1 MSSHRPHRGSAHAAL
16 LAALLVTLAGCGAGA
31 RIDPGTPAVSAAV
44 DPAPPVA
51 EMRHHEVVAPH
62 GHARTDE
69 YYWLRDREDP
79 AVIAYLEAENAYA
92 EAVMAGT
99 EELQERVFQEIRGRI
114 QETDMSVPVRRGD
127 YWYYTRFE
135 EGQDHPIHARKHG
148 SLDAPEEILLDAN
161 ERAEGKRFYRV
172 MTQVSSGHDLLAFA
186 EDTLGRN
193 IVTLRFKDLRTG
205 ALLDD
210 VIDHV
215 TWNMAWAEDN
225 RTLLFARQDPTTLRS
240 YRIYRH
246 RLGDDPAAA
255 QLVYEETDETFRTFV
270 FKTRSRDYL
279 VIGSSHTLTDEFRV
293 LPADRPDGE
302 LRVFLPRE
310 RGHEHSIDHIG
321 GHFYIRT
328 NDGARNFRLMR
339 TPVDRTA
346 REHWEE
352 VIPHRDDVFLARFDV
367 FRDHLVLSER
377 RDGMTQLRVRGW
389 DGQDDHYVRFDEEA
403 YTVRAT
409 ANPEVDTNVLRLAYE
424 SLATPGSIYD
434 YDMETRELTL
444 LKREEVLGGYD
455 PADYRTE
462 RFMATARDGSR
473 VPVSLVYRRDLR
485 QDGPQPLLLAG
496 YGSYGASR
504 DPTFS
509 SIRLSLLD
517 RGFAYAIAHIRGGQE
532 MGRDWYEDGKLL
544 NKRNTFYDFIDV
556 AEHLVARGYT
566 APDRLYAQGGS
577 AGGLLMGAVV
587 NLRPDLFHG
596 AIAAVP
602 FVDVVTTML
611 DESIPLTTFEWDE
624 WGDPREPEYY
634 EYMLSYSPYDNI
646 TAQPYPN
653 LLVTAGLHDSQ
664 VQYWEAAKWV
674 ARLRRHHTGDERI
687 LLRTNLDAGHGGA
700 AGRYQRW
707 REIAFEYAFLLDL
720 AGLGEV
726 EPRGASGAVAAGAGA
741 GDAPGAVAVGAGGM
755 NGAAD
760 APGDAG
766 GR

>member
-1 MSSHRPHRGSAHAAL
+1 MGRHRSHREPLPAAL
-16 LAALLVTLAGCGAGA
+16 LTVLTMTLIGCGAA
-31 RIDPGTPAVSAAV
+31 TRV
-44 DPAPPVA
+44 DPAAPGMPAAAAPEPPVA
-51 EMRHHEVVAPH
+51 QQRHHVVVAPH

-92 EAVMAGT
+92 DAVMAGT
-99 EELQERVFQEIRGRI
+99 GDLQDRVFREIRGRI

-135 EGQDHPIHARKHG
+135 EGRDHPIHARKRG
-148 SLDAPEEILLDAN
+148 SLDAPEEVLLDAN
-161 ERAEGKRFYRV
+161 ERAEGKRFYRAS
-172 MTQVSSGHDLLAFA
+172 TQVSSGDDILAFA

-193 IVTLRFKDLRTG
+193 IVTIRFKDLRTG

-210 VIDHV
+210 VIEDV

-240 YRIYRH
+240 HRIYRH
-246 RLGDDPAAA
+246 RLGADPSAAE
-255 QLVYEETDETFRTFV
+255 LVYEETDETFWTYV
-270 FKTRSRDYL
+270 FRTRSRDYL
-279 VIGSSHTLTDEFRV
+279 VIGSSHTLADEYRV
-293 LPADRPDGE
+293 VRADRPDGE
-302 LRVFLPRE
+302 FRVVLPRE
-310 RGHEHSIDHIG
+310 RGHEHSIDHLG

-328 NDGARNFRLMR
+328 NDGAKNFRLMR
-339 TPVDRTA
+339 APVDATG

-352 VIPHRDDVFLARFDV
+352 VIPHRDDVFLAGFDV
-367 FRDHLVLSER
+367 FRDHLVLAER
-377 RDGMTQLRVRGW
+377 RDGMTQLRVRDW
-389 DGQDDHYVRFDEEA
+389 DGQDDHYVRFDEAA

-409 ANPEVDTNVLRLAYE
+409 ANPEVDTYVLRLAYE
-424 SLATPGSIYD
+424 SLATPSSVYD
-434 YDMETRELTL
+434 YDMATRELTL

-462 RFMATARDGSR
+462 RFMATARDGTR

-485 QDGPQPLLLAG
+485 RDGPQPLLLAG

-532 MGRDWYEDGKLL
+532 MGRDWYDQGKLL
-544 NKRNTFYDFIDV
+544 HKRNTFYDFIDV
-556 AEHLVARGYT
+556 AEHLVARGFT
-566 APDRLYAQGGS
+566 APDRLFAQGGS

-624 WGDPREPEYY
+624 WGDPREAGYY
-634 EYMLSYSPYDNI
+634 EYMLGYSPYDNV
-646 TAQPYPN
+646 TAQAYPH

-674 ARLRRHHTGDERI
+674 ARLRRHHTGDEHI
-687 LLRTNLDAGHGGA
+687 LLRTNMDAGHGGA

-720 AGLGEV
+720 AGLAEV
-726 EPRGASGAVAAGAGA
+726 QPRGASGAVT
-741 GDAPGAVAVGAGGM
+741 
-755 NGAAD
+755 AD
-760 APGDAG
+760 AVRPPGG
-766 GR
+766 